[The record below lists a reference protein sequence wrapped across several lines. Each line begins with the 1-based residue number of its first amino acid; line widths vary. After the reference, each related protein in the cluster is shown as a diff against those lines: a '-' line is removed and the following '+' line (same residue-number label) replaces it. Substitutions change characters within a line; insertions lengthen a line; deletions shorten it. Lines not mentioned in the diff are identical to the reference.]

1 MADRVVV
8 RSAAAAGMTC
18 VGLLGN
24 LDEMSVGTDTS
35 VDAAMRAGM
44 VHLSNI
50 PVEQGR
56 TTMPQYL
63 YQLAYTSESLA
74 AQIKNPEDRLELVG
88 KQLVDAVG
96 AHIVGSGYSFG
107 EHDVST
113 PSRPA
118 CGSPIWHASKPTT
131 SGSPQDRLSGRS
143 VTSSAPTSSSGL
155 A

>member
-1 MADRVVV
+1 
-8 RSAAAAGMTC
+8 
-18 VGLLGN
+18 
-24 LDEMSVGTDTS
+24 
-35 VDAAMRAGM
+35 
-44 VHLSNI
+44 
-50 PVEQGR
+50 
-56 TTMPQYL
+56 MPQYL

-131 SGSPQDRLSGRS
+131 SGSPQDRLSGRFRDQLSAHQLEWTRVGARVLVLS
-143 VTSSAPTSSSGL
+143 VRTWFVLTPVLKFSSLPSIL
-155 A
+155 LV